1 MRDWRHE
8 ATFGLT
14 VACRRWKHLGNEL
27 TCKWTF
33 LPMGNGS
40 QDLPSLAGFGNDDLA
55 TQRRIIW
62 FERRWARRTCWLNK
76 RVFLEAWA

>member
-14 VACRRWKHLGNEL
+14 VACRRWKHLGNEQ

-55 TQRRIIW
+55 TQGEFGSRGNGR
-62 FERRWARRTCWLNK
+62 EGYAS
-76 RVFLEAWA
+76 